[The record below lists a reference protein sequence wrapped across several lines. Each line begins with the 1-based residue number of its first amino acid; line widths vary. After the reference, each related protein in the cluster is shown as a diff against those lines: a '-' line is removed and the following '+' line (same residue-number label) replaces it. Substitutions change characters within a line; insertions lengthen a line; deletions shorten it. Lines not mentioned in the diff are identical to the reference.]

1 MEHVTTQ
8 LLGRHTAR
16 PDLASGLVSVGRR
29 LASLGSWLATDPI
42 GDRLERQRE
51 YDEQML
57 RRY

>member
-1 MEHVTTQ
+1 MEHVTAQ
-8 LLGRHTAR
+8 RRGRYTTP
-16 PDLASGLVSVGRR
+16 PDLASRLVLVGRR

-42 GDRLERQRE
+42 GDRLERQRD